1 MPVRWPGSPSTSA
14 ISASDAANGARRPSA
29 AREALDLFRDLEHPV
44 GIAVALVNRA
54 FADLNRERPDAAMAA
69 FAEALGV
76 YRDLGDREGVSY
88 CLEGIA
94 AATAARDPDSSAI
107 LMGAAAA
114 LRGSTGCSLQPH
126 EREVSART
134 AAALRERL
142 GSDEVRRAAAVGE
155 SLPVDEAVV
164 LALAASRTEPSRA

>member
-1 MPVRWPGSPSTSA
+1 
-14 ISASDAANGARRPSA
+14 
-29 AREALDLFRDLEHPV
+29 
-44 GIAVALVNRA
+44 
-54 FADLNRERPDAAMAA
+54 
-69 FAEALGV
+69 
-76 YRDLGDREGVSY
+76 
-88 CLEGIA
+88 
-94 AATAARDPDSSAI
+94 
-107 LMGAAAA
+107 MGAAAA

-164 LALAASRTEPSRA
+164 LALAASQTEPSRA